1 MGLWWN
7 RERNQEYFRCAS
19 RKQDRGQFA
28 HPVRICKFLVRTLN
42 VKKTIKIKCK
52 ENNEPLLYTR
62 NQKFFSE
69 KDDIV
74 RSVFSQTSDSIPSS
88 LLFTVTPYSF
98 PKRIVDVL
106 FDMAK
111 LGVTLLPLHIIRFL
125 DSFEKCYSLIPITN
139 LTCILCNIPN
149 ARISSWKF
157 GGQWFEDDFCVLDI
171 HIFDF
176 SLTKLQSLD
185 SLYTMIINFNHL
197 IVFSTNNFD
206 DIK

>member
-1 MGLWWN
+1 
-7 RERNQEYFRCAS
+7 
-19 RKQDRGQFA
+19 
-28 HPVRICKFLVRTLN
+28 
-42 VKKTIKIKCK
+42 
-52 ENNEPLLYTR
+52 
-62 NQKFFSE
+62 
-69 KDDIV
+69 
-74 RSVFSQTSDSIPSS
+74 
-88 LLFTVTPYSF
+88 
-98 PKRIVDVL
+98 
-106 FDMAK
+106 MAK
-111 LGVTLLPLHIIRFL
+111 LGITLLLLHIIRFL

-206 DIK
+206 DIKWFQLLRFRYFFIRLLRYRYMSVDDNTHTQEVCIFSAMLSNFMPSLNLNYTTTLWLY